1 MIKVVAI
8 SDTHGKEA
16 WLDLPK
22 CDILIHC
29 GDFHIT
35 SLIELEYANRW
46 FGNQK
51 ATHKIYVAG
60 NHDRKLERL
69 EKAEAKRIL
78 TNVIYLENDL
88 VEIDGLR
95 IYGSPYSPEFNNW
108 SFMYPRCSLEAKK
121 IWQQI
126 PENLDILVTHAP
138 PYDILDRNLYDIRCG
153 CEVLQREILK
163 KKPKRHLFGHLHLYG
178 GQSTTQENIDF
189 YNCSVLD
196 EEYKLKNK
204 STIIEI

>member
-1 MIKVVAI
+1 MKICII
-8 SDTHGKEA
+8 SDTHGKDS

-29 GDFHIT
+29 GDFYIT
-35 SLIELEYANRW
+35 SLAELEYANRW
-46 FGNQK
+46 FGRQK
-51 ATHKIYVAG
+51 ANYKILVAG
-60 NHDRKLERL
+60 NHDTYLEHIG
-69 EKAEAKRIL
+69 KDVAKSL
-78 TNVIYLENDL
+78 FTNVIYLENEL
-88 VEIDGLR
+88 VEIEGLR

-108 SFMYPRCSLEAKK
+108 SFMYQRCSLEAKN

-138 PYDILDRNLYDIRCG
+138 PYGILDRNLSDIRCG

-163 KKPKRHLFGHLHLYG
+163 KKPKLSCFGHIHRYG

-204 STIIEI
+204 PTIIEI